1 LLFKRSS
8 KCGCWFRL
16 CLGECNH
23 REDDPIK
30 IGSPAIRL
38 PISTI
43 VAKGTC
49 PICAAL
55 KEFQNDFAKTLPA
68 RECGRFCNLHAWVIA
83 NSAPAES
90 AATIFLESI
99 RNPHWEPSPPN
110 PDKCDFCKRMEVEKQ
125 TRIKQILE
133 ELGRP
138 GLRSWLHEHGMLCF
152 RHGTELIG
160 KLPEA
165 LQKTVEEGMSRKAR
179 ELERELQEFLQHA
192 KAGDHTGGGVLGR
205 AAEYLVAQRGIES

>member
-1 LLFKRSS
+1 M
-8 KCGCWFRL
+8 
-16 CLGECNH
+16 
-23 REDDPIK
+23 K

-38 PISTI
+38 PISSI

-55 KEFQNDFAKTLPA
+55 KEFQNDFAKTLSVY
-68 RECGRFCNLHAWVIA
+68 ECARFCNLHAWVIA

-90 AATIFLESI
+90 VATIFLESI
-99 RNPHWEPSPPN
+99 RNSHWEPSRPS
-110 PDKCDFCKRMEVEKQ
+110 PDQCDFCKRMEIEKQ
-125 TRIKQILE
+125 IRIKEILK

-165 LQKTVEEGMSRKAR
+165 LQKTVEEAMSRKAR

-192 KAGDHTGGGVLGR
+192 KAGDRAGGGVLGR